1 MLNNFDNWIFDL
13 DGTLV
18 NSTEEVLRCFKH
30 AFLKA
35 KYPVIES
42 RFTSDIIG
50 PPLRDIIKLVAPELS
65 DEKIISKIVV
75 NFRQIYDYDE
85 NDISS
90 LYDGIFNL
98 LLQLKNEGKKLYIAT
113 FKPTIPTMRL
123 VDKFNLNMF
132 DDVYTIDK
140 FGEPI
145 TKSDM
150 IADIISR
157 YSLNKSKTV
166 MIGDAPTDMA
176 AAKEAGIK
184 GIGVLWGCG
193 SDKTALIKNADYIVE
208 KVGELTECQKS
219 NCPII

>member
-1 MLNNFDNWIFDL
+1 MLKDFDNWIFDL

-18 NSTEEVLRCFKH
+18 NSTAEVLRCFKL

-35 KYPVIES
+35 EYPVDES

-65 DEKIISKIVV
+65 DERIISTIVA

-85 NDISS
+85 NDISM
-90 LYDGIFNL
+90 LYEGIFDL
-98 LLQLKNEGKKLYIAT
+98 LLQLKNEGKKLFIAT
-113 FKPTIPTMRL
+113 FKPKIPTMRL

-157 YSLNKSKTV
+157 YSLDKSKTV
-166 MIGDAPTDMA
+166 MVGDAATDMT
-176 AAKEAGIK
+176 AAKVAGIK

-193 SDKTALIKNADYIVE
+193 SDKTELIKNADSIVE
-208 KVGELTECQKS
+208 KAGELTKCQKS